1 MSALAKEQLNDLNW
15 ATDVLSGRGDEHDSS
30 VSATNMLSS
39 LVTHGATQQIKQAA
53 INVLVQGV
61 AEAA

>member
-1 MSALAKEQLNDLNW
+1 MSTLAKEQLSDLNW

-39 LVTHGATQQIKQAA
+39 LAKHGVTPQIKQAA
-53 INVLVQGV
+53 SVMLVQGV

>member
-1 MSALAKEQLNDLNW
+1 MTALAKEQLSDLHW
-15 ATDVLSGRGDEHDSS
+15 ATDVLSGRGDESDYS
-30 VSATNMLSS
+30 VVASNMLSS
-39 LVTHGATQQIKQAA
+39 LATYGATQQIKQAA

>member
-1 MSALAKEQLNDLNW
+1 MTALAKEQLSDLHW
-15 ATDVLSGRGDEHDSS
+15 ATDVLSGRGDESDCS
-30 VSATNMLSS
+30 VVASNMLSS
-39 LVTHGATQQIKQAA
+39 LATYGATQQIKQAA